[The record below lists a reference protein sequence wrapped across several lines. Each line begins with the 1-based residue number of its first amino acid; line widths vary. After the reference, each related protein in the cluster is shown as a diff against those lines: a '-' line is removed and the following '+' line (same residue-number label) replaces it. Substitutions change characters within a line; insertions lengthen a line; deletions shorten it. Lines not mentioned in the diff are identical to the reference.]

1 MRDFATLFDLDGVV
15 FDTES
20 NYTKFW
26 TKQGEKYFPEI
37 KNFSQIIKGR
47 SLSNILESYFN
58 DYKSDWT
65 KIEEDLYEMEK
76 GMTFP
81 YITGVENMLKQIHE
95 TGIPI
100 CLVTS
105 SDAVKMQTV
114 LKSRPEIG
122 EYFPLRVIGSDI
134 KNAKPAPDCYLLGAK
149 KCDMPAN
156 RCIVL
161 EDSLA
166 GIQAGRSAGMK
177 VIGLSTTV
185 GVKELEGKVDRII
198 PDFGNFSVE
207 DIMEMMKDSDR

>member
-20 NYTKFW
+20 NYTRFW
-26 TKQGEKYFPEI
+26 AEKGEKYFPEI

-47 SLSNILESYFN
+47 SLSNILESYFD
-58 DYKSDWT
+58 DYKSDWDE
-65 KIEEDLYEMEK
+65 IEKDLYEMEK

-81 YITGVENMLKQIHE
+81 YIAGVENLLKQIHE
-95 TGIPI
+95 ADIPI

-114 LKSRPEIG
+114 LKSRPEIE

-149 KCDMPAN
+149 KCNMPAN

-177 VIGLSTTV
+177 VVGLSTTV
-185 GVKELEGKVDRII
+185 GVEELEGRVDKII
-198 PDFGNFSVE
+198 PDFSSFSLD
-207 DIMEMMKDSDR
+207 DILEILEK

>member
-37 KNFSQIIKGR
+37 KDFSQIIKGR
-47 SLSNILESYFN
+47 SLSNILESYFS
-58 DYKSDWT
+58 DYKSDWNR
-65 KIEEDLYEMEK
+65 IEEDLYEMEK
-76 GMTFP
+76 GMSFP
-81 YITGVENMLKQIHE
+81 YIAGVENLLKQIHE
-95 TGIPI
+95 ADIPI

-149 KCDMPAN
+149 KCNILAN
-156 RCIVL
+156 RCIVF

-185 GVKELEGKVDRII
+185 GVKDLEGRVDKII
-198 PDFGNFSVE
+198 PDF
-207 DIMEMMKDSDR
+207 SDFTLDNLLEVLNN

>member
-37 KNFSQIIKGR
+37 KDFSQIIKGR
-47 SLSNILESYFN
+47 SLSNILESYFS
-58 DYKSDWT
+58 DYKSDWNR
-65 KIEEDLYEMEK
+65 IEEDLYEMEK
-76 GMTFP
+76 GMSFP
-81 YITGVENMLKQIHE
+81 YIAGVENLLKQIHE
-95 TGIPI
+95 ADIPI

-114 LKSRPEIG
+114 INSCPEIE

-149 KCDMPAN
+149 KCNILAN
-156 RCIVL
+156 RCIVF

-185 GVKELEGKVDRII
+185 GVKDLEGRVDKII
-198 PDFGNFSVE
+198 PDF
-207 DIMEMMKDSDR
+207 SDFTLDNLLEVLNN